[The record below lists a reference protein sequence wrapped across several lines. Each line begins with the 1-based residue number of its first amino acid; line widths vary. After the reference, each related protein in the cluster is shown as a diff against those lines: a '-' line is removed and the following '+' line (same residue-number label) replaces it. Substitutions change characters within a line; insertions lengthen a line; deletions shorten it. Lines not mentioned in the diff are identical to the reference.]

1 MVGEEVGVGVIGA
14 AVMGAAVMGAAV
26 GEDDGVFV
34 GAFDV
39 AGTKIVGRLVVPGLG
54 MVVIV
59 DGAGGGLAVSC
70 ARAVLVPP
78 VAESTMAATSHI
90 FLPLVYML
98 SFSRWT
104 ISSSECDVGS
114 KDANILKWKEI
125 DDNNE
130 AICRRKS
137 AAQSERR
144 SRSDVPEKNMWLQQR
159 PNEGRGNEGQWL

>member
-1 MVGEEVGVGVIGA
+1 MVGGEVGVGVIGA

-26 GEDDGVFV
+26 GEDDGIFV
-34 GAFDV
+34 GAVD
-39 AGTKIVGRLVVPGLG
+39 ATGTKIVGRLVVPGLG

-78 VAESTMAATSHI
+78 VAERTVAATSHI

-98 SFSRWT
+98 SFSRWAMA
-104 ISSSECDVGS
+104 SSECDVGS

-125 DDNNE
+125 DNM
-130 AICRRKS
+130 
-137 AAQSERR
+137 RR
-144 SRSDVPEKNMWLQQR
+144 SAEEKVRGRKDTALDLTCRKRSVETKSGD
-159 PNEGRGNEGQWL
+159 NEGKWL

>member
-14 AVMGAAVMGAAV
+14 AVMGAAV

-34 GAFDV
+34 GVVDA

-59 DGAGGGLAVSC
+59 DGAGLGLAVSC
-70 ARAVLVPP
+70 ARAVLPPPP
-78 VAESTMAATSHI
+78 VAERTVAATSHI

-104 ISSSECDVGS
+104 MASSECDVGS

-125 DDNNE
+125 DDNM
-130 AICRRKS
+130 
-137 AAQSERR
+137 RR
-144 SRSDVPEKNMWLQQR
+144 SAEEKVRGRKDTALDLTCRKRRYGSSSVQTKAGD
-159 PNEGRGNEGQWL
+159 NEGE